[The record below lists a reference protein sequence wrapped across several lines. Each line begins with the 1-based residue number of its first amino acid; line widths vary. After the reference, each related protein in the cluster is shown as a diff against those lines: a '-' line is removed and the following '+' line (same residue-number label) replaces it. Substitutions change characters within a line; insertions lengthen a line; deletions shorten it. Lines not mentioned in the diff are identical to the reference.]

1 MTSLAL
7 SPAPAPAPTT
17 GDKPLAQLLRAAAD
31 EMFLLAELGQPLH
44 ALIER
49 QMGGAGLQER
59 SIEDAQLIDFLVQHL
74 EATGIFLR
82 LLAAQ
87 APEEATVDFD
97 SVRDR
102 VPLADL
108 ARRLGGESPM
118 EDPAAAS
125 GDLDLF

>member
-1 MTSLAL
+1 MTRLAL
-7 SPAPAPAPTT
+7 SPAPEPTT
-17 GDKPLAQLLRAAAD
+17 TNEKPLAQLLRAAAD
-31 EMFLLAELGQPLH
+31 EMFLLSELGGPLH

-82 LLAAQ
+82 QLAAQ
-87 APEEATVDFD
+87 TPEETMVEFER
-97 SVRDR
+97 VRAM

-108 ARRLGGESPM
+108 ARRLGGEPPP
-118 EDPAAAS
+118 EDSSASS